1 MYSIRIKQLYVKCTD
16 YPICRSHTTYASL
29 SQLSSSHLLLNS
41 CLRKRQCCDKNN
53 KPLGSPGAQSVKVI
67 LFQEDRYTHEP
78 SLNTSVAPIRTSTIL
93 TMYDIYTCKCFSLNN
108 LAYFRNSH
116 YSCKTSGSWVKRSK
130 QCMNGLGYNFFYVQK
145 TNRRTI
151 YTLSNRDEN
160 SYILT

>member
-41 CLRKRQCCDKNN
+41 GLRKRQCCDKNN

-78 SLNTSVAPIRTSTIL
+78 SLNTSVALRLLLLLNTSVAVAPIRTSTIL
-93 TMYDIYTCKCFSLNN
+93 TMYNIYTCKCFSLNN
-108 LAYFRNSH
+108 LAYFRNSQ
-116 YSCKTSGSWVKRSK
+116 YSCKHQAAGSKGPS
-130 QCMNGLGYNFFYVQK
+130 
-145 TNRRTI
+145 
-151 YTLSNRDEN
+151 SA
-160 SYILT
+160 